1 MSMVLE
7 EPVRAKTGYVKT
19 DAPFYLPVGDEVQVF
34 RAAARRGLPV
44 LLKGPTG
51 CGKTRF
57 VEAMA
62 HELGRELITVAGHEE
77 RTHTTSS
84 VKPILSSER

>member
-1 MSMVLE
+1 MTIAAHKPARSAAE
-7 EPVRAKTGYVKT
+7 TPYYRA
-19 DAPFYLPVGDEVQVF
+19 VGNEVEVF

-62 HELGRELITVAGHEE
+62 ENNSWDHSAEQYEHLYLEAYQRRRGHPFEE
-77 RTHTTSS
+77 
-84 VKPILSSER
+84 

>member
-1 MSMVLE
+1 MLNSSAALAT
-7 EPVRAKTGYVKT
+7 PVAKAPIYRA
-19 DAPFYLPVGDEVQVF
+19 VGDEVEVF

-62 HELGRELITVAGHEE
+62 HQ
-77 RTHTTSS
+77 
-84 VKPILSSER
+84 

>member
-1 MSMVLE
+1 MKSNVLSS
-7 EPVRAKTGYVKT
+7 VRAGVE
-19 DAPFYLPVGDEVQVF
+19 APFYRPVGDEVEVF
-34 RAAARRGLPV
+34 RAAARRWLPV

-62 HELGRELITVAGHEE
+62 HELGRD
-77 RTHTTSS
+77 
-84 VKPILSSER
+84 

>member
-1 MSMVLE
+1 MLTNSDSTAIH
-7 EPVRAKTGYVKT
+7 PVPQASFYRA
-19 DAPFYLPVGDEVQVF
+19 VGDEVEVF

-62 HELGRELITVAGHEE
+62 HELERDLITVAGHEE
-77 RTHTTSS
+77 VVPRE
-84 VKPILSSER
+84 VV

>member
-1 MSMVLE
+1 MAIEVLAE
-7 EPVRAKTGYVKT
+7 SPRAMAETASA
-19 DAPFYLPVGDEVQVF
+19 APFYRALGDEIEVF
-34 RAAARRGLPV
+34 RAAARRGIPV

-62 HELGRELITVAGHEE
+62 HELGRELITVGAT
-77 RTHTTSS
+77 RT
-84 VKPILSSER
+84 